1 MHGMCP
7 KCVEMTKPACGCPSA
22 MSGPAMPEVLAMP
35 MMQSPPPAPM
45 SDEDKGKMREAAKEL
60 LAKLQ
65 DLDFDNVEMFD
76 LKVVMSGD
84 AEEMDSLMD
93 VAPAVETSDK
103 ESEKTEESDDNT
115 VMLDDK

>member
-1 MHGMCP
+1 
-7 KCVEMTKPACGCPSA
+7 
-22 MSGPAMPEVLAMP
+22 
-35 MMQSPPPAPM
+35 M

-93 VAPAVETSDK
+93 VVPAVETSDK

>member
-1 MHGMCP
+1 
-7 KCVEMTKPACGCPSA
+7 
-22 MSGPAMPEVLAMP
+22 
-35 MMQSPPPAPM
+35 
-45 SDEDKGKMREAAKEL
+45 KEL

-93 VAPAVETSDK
+93 VVPAVETSDK